1 MKVKILLVLC
11 LAGLVAAAGC
21 HGSRQLMTVAPSAPR
36 ADVLAVVNGR
46 EITEKEVDE
55 RVGSQLY
62 GLQHKLYQL
71 RRNALKSIIDDQ
83 LLKEAARARGVSEE
97 ELRKELT
104 PAVGEVSQEQIDA
117 VYATRAG
124 QFVNVEETAAK
135 QQIKARLENH
145 ARLGRMEKYL
155 ADLRKQGGVEVFL
168 QPPNAP
174 LVNVGSEGPAKG
186 SPQAAV
192 VIVEFSDF
200 ECPACKKASVTL
212 GRVAAE
218 YADRVRIVYRHL
230 PLSIHKQAIPAA
242 QASVCADRQGK
253 FWEMHDLLFAAA
265 KGLSDDALRGYASQL
280 GLDAR
285 SFGDCMASKES
296 RAIVLQD
303 QQAAND
309 AGIRST
315 PTFVINGKLIQGG
328 MSGAELK
335 SIIERELR
343 GGEGA
348 R

>member
-1 MKVKILLVLC
+1 MKVKILLALC
-11 LAGLVAAAGC
+11 LAALVTAAGC
-21 HGSRQLMTVAPSAPR
+21 YGSRQLMAVAPVAPG
-36 ADVLAVVNGR
+36 ANVLAVVNGR
-46 EITEKEVDE
+46 QITEKEVDE

-62 GLQHKLYQL
+62 GLQNKLYQL
-71 RRNALKSIIDDQ
+71 RKNALKSIVDDQ
-83 LLKEAARARGVSEE
+83 LLREAARARSMSEE

-104 PAVGEVSQEQIDA
+104 TGGEVSQAQVDA
-117 VYATRAG
+117 VYNRQAG
-124 QFVNVEETAAK
+124 QLVNLEESAAK
-135 QQIKARLENH
+135 QQIRTRLENH

-155 ADLRKQGGVEVFL
+155 TALRKQGGVEIFL

-174 LVNVGSEGPAKG
+174 LVNVGSEGPTKG
-186 SPQAAV
+186 SPQAPV

-200 ECPACKKASVTL
+200 ECPACKKASVVL

-230 PLSIHKQAIPAA
+230 PLSIHKQAVAAA

-253 FWEMHDLLFAAA
+253 FWEMHDLLFSAA
-265 KGLSDDALRGYASQL
+265 KGLSDDALRGYASEL

-285 SFGDCMASKES
+285 GFNDCMASNES

-303 QQAAND
+303 QQGAHD

-315 PTFVINGKLIQGG
+315 PTFVINGKLVQGG
-328 MSGAELK
+328 MSAAEFK
-335 SIIERELR
+335 SLIERELQ
-343 GGEGA
+343 GGESA